1 VQKAFAPLRYVVEV
15 YVLNIV
21 AYTSLSQ
28 EEDDGEI
35 PALELNRS
43 SMHSSE
49 DAQSVSSHALPPA
62 GAFPHCA
69 WGKNFPSCCVR

>member
-1 VQKAFAPLRYVVEV
+1 VVEV
-15 YVLNIV
+15 YVLNIF
-21 AYTSLSQ
+21 AYTAMSQ

-43 SMHSSE
+43 SLHSSE

-62 GAFPHCA
+62 GAFPHSVWANILRPVVC
-69 WGKNFPSCCVR
+69 NVMH